1 MSNIIQDLPCL
12 EVEAGHGLITSELT
26 KLGADAI
33 ATDRHFPDE
42 SRYGFRNL
50 LCIITKLDAVSAVTQ
65 LPRPGLIWSW
75 PELEHYIAEVLDA
88 FQGDHFS
95 YVGEADHGGTG
106 SPEFHDILD
115 NKFRIV
121 DSICIPQYPNH
132 NTPTTTTAFTT
143 LRVSPE
149 TPRTERTKM
158 ETAHR
163 TAAKILRYSEVV
175 KRRHLLAPQRSSAH
189 NTGSFTQAEPAR

>member
-42 SRYGFRNL
+42 SRYGFRNP
-50 LCIITKLDAVSAVTQ
+50 LCVMTKLDAVSAVTQ

-75 PELEHYIAEVLDA
+75 PELEHYTAEALDA

-106 SPEFHDILD
+106 YTRVPRHPGQQIPHRGLHLHTS
-115 NKFRIV
+115 
-121 DSICIPQYPNH
+121 IPQPPRPRPPLYLD
-132 NTPTTTTAFTT
+132 FTHFKQ
-143 LRVSPE
+143 RK
-149 TPRTERTKM
+149 RER
-158 ETAHR
+158 
-163 TAAKILRYSEVV
+163 LQ
-175 KRRHLLAPQRSSAH
+175 L
-189 NTGSFTQAEPAR
+189 NGTG

>member
-1 MSNIIQDLPCL
+1 MSNIIQDLPGL

-42 SRYGFRNL
+42 SRYGFRNP
-50 LCIITKLDAVSAVTQ
+50 LCVMTKLDAVSAVTQ
-65 LPRPGLIWSW
+65 LPRPGLSW
-75 PELEHYIAEVLDA
+75 FCPELEHCIAEVLDA

-95 YVGEADHGGTG
+95 YVGEAEHGGTG

-132 NTPTTTTAFTT
+132 HDRVYHFT
-143 LRVSPE
+143 RKP
-149 TPRTERTKM
+149 
-158 ETAHR
+158 
-163 TAAKILRYSEVV
+163 
-175 KRRHLLAPQRSSAH
+175 
-189 NTGSFTQAEPAR
+189 

>member
-42 SRYGFRNL
+42 SGYGFRNP
-50 LCIITKLDAVSAVTQ
+50 LCVMTKLDAVSAVTQ
-65 LPRPGLIWSW
+65 LPRPGLIWSCT
-75 PELEHYIAEVLDA
+75 ELEHYIAEALDA

-95 YVGEADHGGTG
+95 YVGEAEHGGTG
-106 SPEFHDILD
+106 SPEFHHILD

-121 DSICIPQYPNH
+121 DSICIPQYP
-132 NTPTTTTAFTT
+132 TTTTAFTT
-143 LRVSPE
+143 LRASAE

-163 TAAKILRYSEVV
+163 TAAKIRRYSEAV
-175 KRRHLLAPQRSSAH
+175 KRRHLLAIQRSSAH
-189 NTGSFTQAEPAR
+189 NTGIFTQAEAAR

>member
-1 MSNIIQDLPCL
+1 MRNIIQDLPCL

-42 SRYGFRNL
+42 SRYGFRNP
-50 LCIITKLDAVSAVTQ
+50 LCVMTKLDAVSAVTQ
-65 LPRPGLIWSW
+65 LPRPGLIWSC

-132 NTPTTTTAFTT
+132 HDRVHHFT
-143 LRVSPE
+143 R
-149 TPRTERTKM
+149 
-158 ETAHR
+158 
-163 TAAKILRYSEVV
+163 
-175 KRRHLLAPQRSSAH
+175 KR
-189 NTGSFTQAEPAR
+189 